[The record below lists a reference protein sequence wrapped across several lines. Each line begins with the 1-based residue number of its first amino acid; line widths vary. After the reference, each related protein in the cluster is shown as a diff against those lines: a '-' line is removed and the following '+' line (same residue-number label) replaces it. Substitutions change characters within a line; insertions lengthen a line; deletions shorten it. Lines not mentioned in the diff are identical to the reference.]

1 MLSDIL
7 IPLTDFDRQLF
18 SALVPRDHELR
29 GALELMPWNEF
40 EKTLAIYYCPEEGR
54 PAMPPVL
61 MLKLEFLRY
70 QFGLSD
76 RQVMKRAETDI
87 AFRYFLQ
94 IGCHEPLPDPSL
106 LSRFRGR
113 LGETGFRQ
121 VFNRVVA
128 VAREHGLVKDRLR
141 LKDATHVIANI
152 AVPNALGLVAQAR
165 NKLLAAAE
173 PFDELRVAGERINLG
188 LLQERTASQ
197 TDEQRLVARVTHLQE
212 ILRWVEALPPPEDAA
227 SNDRWQQLVRQ
238 REVARKILADRE
250 HPGAGDRTLSAVDP
264 DARCGKH
271 GDWYDGYLLDVLED
285 PDSEIVTQIQVLPAN
300 GDEAADAAELV
311 RQEEVCHGNRIEQ
324 LSTDGIGY
332 NGRVLRELEDPEGLA
347 LDVYVP
353 PRAEAASDVFGPEQ
367 FVEDAQRRI
376 VTCPAGQ
383 TSRYRQR
390 EKKDHAMLYR
400 FDVHTCRR
408 CPLQPQCMKER
419 PRTFGRGVRK
429 NDYEAEYRRA
439 RQKAQT
445 PQYAAVRAEHAKVE
459 RKLGEL
465 MNRHG
470 GRRARYHGRPRVQI
484 QELMAC
490 TAMNL
495 KRIVRLLCGPAVI
508 PTG

>member
-1 MLSDIL
+1 MLSNIL
-7 IPLTDFDRQLF
+7 MPLTELDRQLF
-18 SALVPRDHELR
+18 SALVPRDHILR
-29 GALELMPWNEF
+29 RALELMPWKEL
-40 EKTLAIYYCPEEGR
+40 ERTLAVYYCPEEGR
-54 PAMPPVL
+54 PAIPPVL
-61 MLKLEFLRY
+61 LLKLEFLRY

-94 IGCHEPLPDPSL
+94 IHCREPLPHPSL
-106 LSRFRGR
+106 LPQFRGR
-113 LGETGFRQ
+113 LGEAGFRQ

-141 LKDATHVIANI
+141 LKDATHVIAHI
-152 AVPNALGLVAQAR
+152 AVPSALGLVAQAR
-165 NKLLAAAE
+165 DRLLAAAE
-173 PFDELRVAGERINLG
+173 PFQELRVAGERINHQ
-188 LLQERTASQ
+188 LLQERTAGQ

-212 ILRWVEALPPPEDAA
+212 ILRWADALPPPENAA
-227 SNDRWQQLVRQ
+227 SNGRWQQLVRQ
-238 REVARKILADRE
+238 REVAHKILADRE
-250 HPGAGDRTLSAVDP
+250 QPGAGDRTLSAVDP

-271 GDWYDGYLLDVLED
+271 GDWYDGYLLDVLVD

-300 GDEAADAAELV
+300 GDEAANAVELV
-311 RQEEVCHGNRIEQ
+311 RQEELYHSNRIEQ
-324 LSTDGIGY
+324 LSMDGIGY
-332 NGRVLRELEDPEGLA
+332 NGAVLRQLEDPAGLA

-353 PRAEAASDVFGPEQ
+353 PHPEVASDVFGPER

-390 EKKDHAMLYR
+390 ENKGHAVHYR
-400 FDVHTCRR
+400 FDVQTCRG
-408 CPLQPQCMKER
+408 CSLQSQCMKEP
-419 PRTFGRGVRK
+419 PRTSGRSVRK

-470 GRRARYHGRPRVQI
+470 GRRASYHGRVRVHI

-495 KRIVRLLCGPAVI
+495 KRMVRLLCAPAASC
-508 PTG
+508 TG